1 MGQLYCS
8 PRLEEWNYSY
18 ILQGE
23 GKPVQLWQLSRITL
37 LSVPGKV
44 RARVILSRIGTISSN
59 SVARSRVGL
68 LPIGQR
74 LTALQRWGWSYK
86 LDGNSEDLRGWRTL
100 IFALHLILPTDNPS
114 GYCSRPKVYPRSW
127 PIFLRICI
135 PIQSAVSRV
144 DGQVSDWFSIS
155 AGVRQ
160 GCAVAPNLFLEPI
173 DWITRRSHSPR
184 LRAFRSQDYGDV
196 VCQKLGI
203 SGHLSS
209 RYRRLNSDSFFESWC
224 MLRNVERCG
233 NGHYCVHHCSGFV
246 QKFDCGFH
254 DFPGQNYFI
263 PNYSRY
269 FYACLYKQYN

>member
-1 MGQLYCS
+1 M
-8 PRLEEWNYSY
+8 
-18 ILQGE
+18 ILQTRR
-23 GKPVQLWQLSRITL
+23 KFRRPTWVAYVDFRIAFDSANRQPLWL
-37 LSVPGKV
+37 LLKTKGVPQK
-44 RARVILSRIGTISSN
+44 LTD
-59 SVARSRVGL
+59 L
-68 LPIGQR
+68 L
-74 LTALQRWGWSYK
+74 
-86 LDGNSEDLRGWRTL
+86 EDLYTN
-100 IFALHLILPTDNPS
+100 T
-114 GYCSRPKVYPRSW
+114 
-127 PIFLRICI
+127 
-135 PIQSAVSRV
+135 VSCVRV

-160 GCAVAPNLFLEPI
+160 GCAVAPNLFLEQI